1 MSQDD
6 PESMNEATDEI
17 LRTVQAASLITGK
30 SDLSSCNLFK
40 LIRMQELVNIR
51 EGRVIWLR

>member
-6 PESMNEATDEI
+6 PESMNEVTSEI
-17 LRTVQAASLITGK
+17 LRTVLAARMISGK
-30 SDLSSCNLFK
+30 NDLSSCNLFK